1 VATTK
6 KPAAK
11 KGGSKGKK
19 SADTG
24 TETAKSRRKK
34 TAVVKTEGLKQ
45 TAEVRKTKSMKR
57 AERPD
62 ALTTTAPAVAI
73 DEIFAPDLEDEEYSS
88 SEYEEML
95 GMYDE
100 TIADIREGEVV
111 KGKVM
116 GVGRD
121 EVIVDVG
128 FKSEG
133 VIPIGEFSEPINIKV
148 GDDVEVFLDAMEDQN
163 GQLILSKQK
172 ADFMRVWDRIREA
185 YEQGATVDGRLMRR
199 IKGGLVVD
207 LFGVEAFLPGSQ
219 VALRQVPDFESL
231 IGEVFPMKII
241 KLNKSRRNIVVSRR
255 SVLEEERESMRSDLL
270 KEIAVDQVRT
280 GIVKNITDFG
290 VFIDLGGVDGLL
302 HITDMSWGRIR
313 HPSEMVNVG
322 DEIDVKVLDYDS
334 KSTRISLGL
343 KQLTPYPWEDV
354 AEKYPVGST
363 VSGRVVSIT
372 DYGAFIELEKG
383 VEGLVHISEMS
394 WTQHIKHPT
403 KLMQVGDTIEA
414 MVLNVDAEHQKISL
428 GIKQL
433 EPDPWSTVEQR
444 YPVGTRHEGKVR
456 NLTAFGAFVELEEGI
471 DGLVHISDMSWT
483 RRVQHP
489 SELMKK
495 GDVIPVIVMHV
506 DADNRKISL
515 GHKQV
520 FDDPWPNYH
529 EQFRVGNEKEGPIV
543 RMLDRGVVVELDG
556 EVEGFIPVNQLGK
569 PDLEKPEDAFKIGEV
584 LKMRVIEFDP
594 SNRRI
599 VLSVDAYYRD
609 KDQAELDAFLA
620 QHETTTTT
628 MGEAMTEAAEAKA
641 EEQAE
646 ATAEA
651 ELTEAKAEA
660 EVTDANAEAEVES
673 AKPAEST
680 EPSGSTEGEDTT
692 PEDDDKKSES

>member
-1 VATTK
+1 M
-6 KPAAK
+6 
-11 KGGSKGKK
+11 
-19 SADTG
+19 
-24 TETAKSRRKK
+24 
-34 TAVVKTEGLKQ
+34 KQ
-45 TAEVRKTKSMKR
+45 TAETRKTKATKR

-62 ALTTTAPAVAI
+62 ALTTEAPAPVT
-73 DEIFAPDLEDEEYSS
+73 DEIFAPDLDDEEYSS

-100 TIADIREGEVV
+100 TIGDIREGEVV

-133 VIPIGEFSEPINIKV
+133 VIPISEFSEPLNISV

-231 IGEVFPMKII
+231 IGEVYPMKII

-255 SVLEEERESMRSDLL
+255 AVLEEERESMRADLL
-270 KEIAVDQVRT
+270 QEIAVDQVRT

-322 DEIDVKVLDYDS
+322 DEIDVKVLDYDP

-354 AEKYPVGST
+354 EQKYPVGST

-372 DYGAFIELEKG
+372 DYGAFVELEKG

-394 WTQHIKHPT
+394 WTQHIKHPS

-489 SELMKK
+489 SEIMKK

-506 DADNRKISL
+506 DAENRKISL

-556 EVEGFIPVNQLGK
+556 EVEGFVPVNQLGK
-569 PDLEKPEDAFKIGEV
+569 PDLEKPEDAFKTGET

-599 VLSVDAYYRD
+599 VLSVDAFYRD
-609 KDQAELDAFLA
+609 KDKAELDEFIA
-620 QHETTTTT
+620 QHETTTTQ
-628 MGEAMTEAAEAKA
+628 MGEALADAAEAKA
-641 EEQAE
+641 EERE
-646 ATAEA
+646 
-651 ELTEAKAEA
+651 EAKAEEKEKA
-660 EVTDANAEAEVES
+660 KAEAKEE
-673 AKPAEST
+673 AKAEEEPKAEALPTEST
-680 EPSGSTEGEDTT
+680 ESAPSTPSTPSTEPPSPSEEAPAT
-692 PEDDDKKSES
+692 PEEEKPDEEDDTKSAS